1 MVGFGRVR
9 CWIVLVAVTAGA
21 GLEGGCKSSP
31 GARDGAVGG
40 GGNGGSGAAGGLF
53 TDPAVPRCTGSSNV
67 ELRGMLDGQ
76 SVNDA
81 TTLASNLS
89 ASAYQSLEVVGGA
102 VRQNIVLTWSDPLAE
117 DVAIPLTGESLI
129 MREGQPFA
137 TQPFCIT
144 AGEFGSPSL
153 TAGAAGRTLLFRI
166 TGAQRGACADDGP
179 VVPVALAGCDFR
191 TNTFFPVAN
200 QDGAAGDA
208 ADARDAAPSQCP
220 AITPPD
226 AAASCNSIEYSGDWI
241 EQEVMRG
248 PDGGV
253 TGDGG
258 VLEEPAGG
266 TLVDGDYVLVR
277 HRASGGSGE
286 SKRTLRLL
294 AGATRMEWAI
304 VIMNGTVQ
312 TEFRYNL
319 NLTRSGNGLDVA
331 SATCT
336 SGSALMTTR
345 YDFTAS
351 GDRLSLFTIDS
362 ATGLSYNIY
371 EYRRVC
377 PR

>member
-1 MVGFGRVR
+1 MVGFAWGRGWFVLLA
-9 CWIVLVAVTAGA
+9 LVAGVGVH
-21 GLEGGCKSSP
+21 GGCKSSP
-31 GARDGAVGG
+31 RGRDGGAGA
-40 GGNGGSGAAGGLF
+40 GGSGAPGGLF
-53 TDPAVPRCTGSSNV
+53 TDSAVPRCTGSSNV
-67 ELRGMLDGQ
+67 ELRGTLDGQ
-76 SVNDA
+76 QVNDA

-102 VRQNIVLTWSDPLAE
+102 VRQNIVLTWSEPLAE
-117 DVAIPLTGESLI
+117 DAAIPLTGESLI

-144 AGEFGSPSL
+144 AGEFGSPAL
-153 TAGAAGRTLLFRI
+153 KAGDAGRTLLFRI

-191 TNTFFPVAN
+191 TNTFFPIAN
-200 QDGAAGDA
+200 MDGAVGDA

-258 VLEEPAGG
+258 VPEQPTGG

-294 AGATRMEWAI
+294 AGATRLEWA
-304 VIMNGTVQ
+304 VLVVVQ
-312 TEFRYNL
+312 NTQAEFRYNL
-319 NLTRSGNGLDVA
+319 NVTRSGNGLNIA

-336 SGSALMTTR
+336 SGNALMTTR

-351 GDRLSLFTIDS
+351 GDHLALFTIDP
-362 ATGLSYNIY
+362 ATGLSSNVY